1 MHINQCFIIWSRFKP
16 VATNGHDPSNPIIR
30 QFFHVKQ
37 TGSLLEYVEAF
48 DELVHQLLG
57 YDPYFSPTVITSRF
71 VDSLKTSIK
80 SVVLLHRP
88 KVLDT
93 ASSLAI
99 LQEEVLLGYPSTELK
114 RNESVHDYKQ
124 QSKVGYSATVPKVS
138 DCISEKKMTNQS

>member
-1 MHINQCFIIWSRFKP
+1 M
-16 VATNGHDPSNPIIR
+16 
-30 QFFHVKQ
+30 
-37 TGSLLEYVEAF
+37 LEYVEAF

-57 YDPYFSPTVITSRF
+57 YDPYFSPTIVTSRF
-71 VDSLKTSIK
+71 VDGLKTSIK

-138 DCISEKKMTNQS
+138 DCISEKKMTNHS